1 MEGPSPTDQPQTR
14 SVKIGEDERTGWS
27 SERPRR
33 DGSPARPPSVAV
45 RCHVLSPSDALRYS
59 PGSMLLI
66 VSASASER
74 ERFAERLIDSRTLL
88 SLDKVRTLL
97 AGRVSEDDMETRAQ
111 EVLDTALQKR
121 LQASQTVAI
130 VAEGLD
136 ADERERYVRMAHAA
150 KRPRHLILLEAARE
164 EVDEGDLAT
173 LNELRRRLDAGELG
187 EEGFQTAVRIGGNSV
202 FELKR
207 IVFQRPPRDE

>member
-1 MEGPSPTDQPQTR
+1 MESSSRPEQPQTR

-33 DGSPARPPSVAV
+33 DGSPARPPNVSV
-45 RCHVLSPSDALRYS
+45 RCHVLSPADELRYS
-59 PGSMLLI
+59 PGSMLVI
-66 VSASASER
+66 VSASAAER
-74 ERFAERLIDSRTLL
+74 ERFAERLLDSRTLL

-97 AGRVSEDDMETRAQ
+97 AGRVSEEDMETRAQ
-111 EVLDTALQKR
+111 EVLDTALLKR

-130 VAEGLD
+130 VADGLD
-136 ADERERYVRMAHAA
+136 AGERERYVRMAHTA
-150 KRPRHLILLEAARE
+150 KRPRHLILLEAARD
-164 EVDEGDLAT
+164 EVDENDLAT

-187 EEGFQTAVRIGGNSV
+187 EEGFQTAVRIGGSSV

-207 IVFQRPPRDE
+207 IVFQRPPRDD